1 MLHLAA
7 ALVVP
12 AVIPQAPAADPVP
25 WERLTWVVHAYAS
38 WSPDDRRIAYQS
50 NAAGNWDLYV
60 MELATGAARRIVGDP
75 AADITPIW
83 SPDGARIVFVSE
95 RDGDREVYVCA
106 ADGSG
111 AKNLSRD
118 RGHDLHPVWSKDGA
132 RILFSSNRGK
142 TDPADYDLYEMAA
155 DGSALKQLTSGPEV
169 DTYASWSPDGKTILT
184 RRVIDGGNN
193 EVFLLDADGS
203 NPRNLTNDAAAYD
216 GWPVWSPDGKRIAFA
231 SGPGGRSPH
240 RIELMDADGKNRR
253 RLTDVSPVLGHV
265 YDTQPAFSHG
275 GSRLVFT
282 RYRPGEQESSE
293 LCVLDLRAS

>member
-1 MLHLAA
+1 MLQLA
-7 ALVVP
+7 ALVLLAQNPAAP
-12 AVIPQAPAADPVP
+12 AVELPVP
-25 WERLTWVVHAYAS
+25 ERLTWVVHAYAS

-60 MELATGAARRIVGDP
+60 MELATGAIQRVVGDP
-75 AADITPIW
+75 AADITPVW
-83 SPDGARIVFVSE
+83 SPDGARILFVSE

-111 AKNLSRD
+111 ARNLSRD
-118 RGHDLHPVWSKDGA
+118 RGHDLHPVWSRDGA

-142 TDPADYDLYEMAA
+142 PDAADYDLYEMAA
-155 DGSALKQLTSGPEV
+155 DGSALKRLTSGPEV
-169 DTYASWSPDGKTILT
+169 DTYASWSPDGRTILT

-231 SGPGGRSPH
+231 SGPGGAPPH
-240 RIELMDADGKNRR
+240 RIQIMDADGRNRR
-253 RLTDVSPVLGHV
+253 SLTDATPSCPRVN
-265 YDTQPAFSHG
+265 DTQPAFAHDG
-275 GSRLVFT
+275 QRLAFT
-282 RYRPGEQESSE
+282 RYRPGERESSE
-293 LCVLDLRAS
+293 LCVLDLRAI